1 MPDHLSTLSKLDEHD
16 EAEMAKQ
23 IYRLQ
28 QANPKRVSVFYKVGA
43 FEINFPEGVV
53 KQQLITEGDVHS
65 LVASRQAKEYESQ
78 IKTALALAADIKLLE
93 RIQLIPDKAVQDAIK
108 YVTDKMPDASATYIL
123 NTLKATPVIPSLTA
137 FGIFRAGQSN
147 DSTVLGIVRKVL
159 NEIDLFYGVT
169 NFNAAEDV
177 WKRIQSDLPKAV
189 KNQTPSNT

>member
-1 MPDHLSTLSKLDEHD
+1 
-16 EAEMAKQ
+16 
-23 IYRLQ
+23 
-28 QANPKRVSVFYKVGA
+28 
-43 FEINFPEGVV
+43 
-53 KQQLITEGDVHS
+53 
-65 LVASRQAKEYESQ
+65 
-78 IKTALALAADIKLLE
+78 LAADIKLLE